1 METSN
6 GQPKTEAQEIF
17 INPFIVCSS
26 CKGKFVGCSFAD
38 AETNGSYP
46 FANGRN
52 RLNGLA
58 IYDGRTCSMDM
69 NLDLKH
75 LVAMS
80 HKHGNTVDIQLVHVH
95 DARLSPCCV
104 SMSMLHIHVLNACLC
119 PCCKSMSMLHV

>member
-26 CKGKFVGCSFAD
+26 CRGKFVGCSFAD
-38 AETNGSYP
+38 EETNGSYP

-58 IYDGRTCSMDM
+58 LYDGRTCNMDM
-69 NLDLKH
+69 NLDSKH
-75 LVAMS
+75 LLGHVSAAW
-80 HKHGNTVDIQLVHVH
+80 KYEDIQL
-95 DARLSPCCV
+95 
-104 SMSMLHIHVLNACLC
+104 SMSMLHD
-119 PCCKSMSMLHV
+119 